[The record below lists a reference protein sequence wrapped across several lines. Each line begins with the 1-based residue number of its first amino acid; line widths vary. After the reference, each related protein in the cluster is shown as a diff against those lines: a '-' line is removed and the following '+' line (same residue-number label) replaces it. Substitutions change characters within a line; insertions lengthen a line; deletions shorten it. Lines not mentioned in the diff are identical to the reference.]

1 MATAGDNVCGS
12 PAFEGNLV
20 QEFQDSVPHGQD
32 VQASTPESTDLTK
45 GQPRKQ
51 ACSRVALALIAGAFV
66 IAAAI
71 ATAAVVGASL
81 LNTAG
86 SDSTHGG
93 LRGHHGGCD
102 EESGGDECYEHFG
115 SNKDTCLEAGEG
127 CQWVEDDGDGKCIEK
142 RGHHRECDEN
152 SEGDECY
159 EHFGSNKDQCLEAG
173 ENCQWF
179 EDDGEGK
186 CIEKRGHHG
195 GKPPKKRCAKFGRQE
210 CSGTDGLCEWKAD
223 TNSTNGTCVPT
234 FAYLNATEVEEA
246 ACELKPEPE
255 CTESSLCGWSGGTCR
270 FSNFKDVCKGLFGTD
285 ADRCLQQKWLCTWA
299 EMPDG
304 EEAACT
310 MKLPGGG
317 GSGSQRRRRRRPGQG
332 GHGGGGRRRGSRR
345 R

>member
-45 GQPRKQ
+45 SQTRKY
-51 ACSRVALALIAGAFV
+51 ACSRVTLALIAGAFV
-66 IAAAI
+66 M
-71 ATAAVVGASL
+71 ATAAATSAVVDASL
-81 LNTAG
+81 LNVQVSVATQRLGATP
-86 SDSTHGG
+86 S
-93 LRGHHGGCD
+93 LRAHARRL
-102 EESGGDECYEHFG
+102 EED
-115 SNKDTCLEAGEG
+115 
-127 CQWVEDDGDGKCIEK
+127 
-142 RGHHRECDEN
+142 

-159 EHFGSNKDQCLEAG
+159 EKFGSNEDKCLKAG
-173 ENCQWF
+173 DDCQWF
-179 EDDGEGK
+179 EDDGDGK

-195 GKPPKKRCAKFGRQE
+195 GKPPKKRCAKFDSE
-210 CSGTDGLCEWKAD
+210 KCSETDGLCEWKAD